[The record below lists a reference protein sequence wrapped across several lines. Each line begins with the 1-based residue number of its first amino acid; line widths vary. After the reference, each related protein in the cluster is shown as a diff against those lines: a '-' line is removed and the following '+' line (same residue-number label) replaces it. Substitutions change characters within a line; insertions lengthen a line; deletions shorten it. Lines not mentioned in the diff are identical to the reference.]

1 MSHIASIKQVKKPA
15 IIGASY
21 MFAACVAYAGVN
33 VATQWAGTRT
43 GIPSVIIA
51 FWQYVIAFIFTV
63 PLIRRGGLAALRTK
77 HFIYHLI
84 RVIMAAAGVQVWIYA
99 LTHIPIWQVI
109 ALSMTSPFFV
119 IIFARLFL
127 NEAVTVARFMTTL
140 VGFLGAIIIIA
151 PWSDSY
157 NIYSLL
163 PIAAAALWAVYSV
176 MTKFLTRFEQ
186 PASISIYMLVLLT
199 PINALLWAM
208 SGIGMPEMTSPMQEV
223 VSILVIIGV
232 LTAIAQYCQITAY
245 SITDAVFLQPFDDLK
260 LPVNVI
266 LAWIVFAAT
275 PSLNFWPGAL
285 LIVGASLY
293 LMRQDAGRLKA
304 VRNK

>member
-1 MSHIASIKQVKKPA
+1 MSHITSIKQNQKPA
-15 IIGASY
+15 IIGAAY

-51 FWQYVIAFIFTV
+51 FWQYVIAFFFTI
-63 PLIRRGGLAALRTK
+63 PLLHREGLSALRTS
-77 HFIYHLI
+77 HFMYHLI

-119 IIFARLFL
+119 IIFARVFL
-127 NEAVTVARFMTTL
+127 GEVVTVTRFMTTF
-140 VGFLGAIIIIA
+140 VGFLGAVLIIA

-163 PIAAAALWAVYSV
+163 PVLAAALWAVYSV
-176 MTKFLTRFEQ
+176 MTKFLTRFER
-186 PASISIYMLVLLT
+186 PANISVYMLVLLT
-199 PINALLWAM
+199 PINALLWVGSGVGM
-208 SGIGMPEMTSPMQEV
+208 SEVMSPMSEIV
-223 VSILVIIGV
+223 TILFLIGL

-245 SITDAVFLQPFDDLK
+245 SVTDAVFLQPFDDLK

-275 PSLNFWPGAL
+275 PSFNFWPGAL

-293 LMRQDAGRLKA
+293 LMRQDAGHLKA
-304 VRNK
+304 NE